1 MSFLHQTFF
10 KFYHVTK
17 IIILA
22 GNNCLQNLQIEF
34 FNPVYCPCFTG
45 FFLENKLELTKIY
58 KKSAKLILELTV
70 IEEELKKIKCDSITE
85 LKAKKLILEGV
96 GYGANALLLSIEIMD
111 ESIANKDDT
120 LAMETF
126 LEQYSDELVH

>member
-1 MSFLHQTFF
+1 
-10 KFYHVTK
+10 
-17 IIILA
+17 
-22 GNNCLQNLQIEF
+22 
-34 FNPVYCPCFTG
+34 
-45 FFLENKLELTKIY
+45 LENKLELTKIY

-111 ESIANKDDT
+111 EAIENKDDT